1 MLLDL
6 PMKLWKMPPNPYDV
20 HSIVYDAMLGERK
33 DEGRDF
39 LFTILPDLGGIVV
52 IRSQSLPFHMRP
64 CASPVVVPELGERR
78 AFELVAAPMTKSHG
92 VAKPLPKDQP
102 GMRLEWLSRMGQ
114 RHGFEVVEAS
124 VSSRQMHFDRKG
136 VQFSLERAEFRG
148 EITVTDQEKLAAA
161 LSSGIGRGR
170 GLGFGMMRLM

>member
-39 LFTILPDLGGIVV
+39 LFTILPDLGGMVI
-52 IRSQSLPFHMRP
+52 IRSQTLPFHMRS
-64 CASPVVVPELGERR
+64 CALPVVVPEERERR
-78 AFELVAAPMTKSHG
+78 AFELVAAPMTKGHG
-92 VAKPLPKDQP
+92 VAKALPKDQP
-102 GMRLEWLSRMGQ
+102 GLRLEWLSRMGQ
-114 RHGFEVVEAS
+114 RHGFEVAEAS
-124 VSSRQMHFDRKG
+124 VSSRPLNFDRKG
-136 VQFSLERAEFRG
+136 VQFWLERAEFRG
-148 EITVTDQEKLAAA
+148 EIIVSDQEKLTAA
-161 LSSGIGRGR
+161 LASGIGRGR